1 MSGKNGCCLL
11 QDANNT
17 AGLKVLIGRYRPHYL
32 VNALTATPAIQAAR
46 SLALTGF
53 YCFLARCLDF
63 DLTVVFTVAYT
74 ADLTARRELLPTAAR
89 VRRKRG

>member
-1 MSGKNGCCLL
+1 MSGKNGCGVL

-17 AGLKVLIGRYRPHYL
+17 AGLKVPIGRYRPHYL
-32 VNALTATPAIQAAR
+32 VNALTATPAIQTAR
-46 SLALTGF
+46 SLVLTGF

-74 ADLTARRELLPTAAR
+74 ADLTAHRELLPTAAR